1 LLAALAASLVS
12 ALPAQVSAQV
22 SAQALAQSYPSKIIT
37 IIVPAPPGGV
47 TDVLART
54 LAQRFTAAWGQQ
66 AVVENR
72 PGGNNQV
79 AAEFVTRAPPD
90 GHTLLIGPEVTFIAN
105 PALYDRLNYDPING
119 FTAISG
125 LVTINHAMIAHP
137 SLPAQNVRE
146 LIALA
151 KQKPG
156 ELNYGTYGAGSTGHL
171 NMELFEV
178 LTGTKLTAVHYRGAA
193 PAVTDVIGGHIQ
205 LMYVSVGTGLPQV
218 QDGKVKLLAIG
229 SKKRMA
235 ALPDVPTVA
244 ESGLPG
250 YEAVSWFGLFGP
262 PGMPASTVAKINA
275 EVRSLFADPEIKK
288 SVLDRYYFESLAG
301 TPQQLSDRIKADE
314 PKWRKIIQDAKIK
327 AE

>member
-1 LLAALAASLVS
+1 MRARWLVALAGALIGALLAAAA
-12 ALPAQVSAQV
+12 AQT
-22 SAQALAQSYPSKIIT
+22 YPSKTIT

-66 AVVENR
+66 AIVENR

-79 AAEFVTRAPPD
+79 AAELVTRSPPD

-105 PALYDRLNYDPING
+105 PALYGRLNYDPING
-119 FTAISG
+119 FTAIVG
-125 LVTINHAMIAHP
+125 LVIINHALITHP
-137 SLPAQNVRE
+137 SLPVANVRE

-156 ELNYGTYGAGSTGHL
+156 ELNYGTYGAGSTAHL
-171 NMELFEV
+171 NMELFQAI
-178 LTGTKLTAVHYRGAA
+178 TGTKLTAVHYRGAA
-193 PAVTDVIGGHIQ
+193 PAMTDVIGGHIQ
-205 LMYVSVGTGLPQV
+205 LMYVSVGTAAPQV
-218 QDGKVKLLAIG
+218 LDGNVKLIAIG
-229 SKKRMA
+229 SKKRMEA
-235 ALPDVPTVA
+235 FPNVPTVA

-262 PGMPASTVAKINA
+262 PGMPPETVRKINA
-275 EVRSLFADPEIKK
+275 EVKSLFADPEIKK
-288 SVLDRYYFESLAG
+288 SVLDHYYFESLAG
-301 TPQQLSDRIKADE
+301 TPEELAGRIKADE

-327 AE
+327 AQ

>member
-1 LLAALAASLVS
+1 MRTWLLIALCC
-12 ALPAQVSAQV
+12 ALPAAAAAQT
-22 SAQALAQSYPSKIIT
+22 YPSKTIT
-37 IIVPAPPGGV
+37 LVVPAPPGGV

-66 AVVENR
+66 AIVENR

-79 AAEFVTRAPPD
+79 AAEYVTRAPD

-105 PALYDRLNYDPING
+105 PALYGKLNYDPING
-119 FTAISG
+119 FTAIVG
-125 LVTINHAMIAHP
+125 LVTINHALITHP
-137 SLPAQNVRE
+137 SLPVANVRE

-171 NMELFEV
+171 NMELFQV
-178 LTGTKLTAVHYRGAA
+178 VTGTKLTAVHYRGAA
-193 PAVTDVIGGHIQ
+193 PAMTDVIGGHIQ
-205 LMYVSVGTGLPQV
+205 MMYAAISTAASQV
-218 QDGKVKLLAIG
+218 QDGKVKLIAIG
-229 SKKRMA
+229 SAKRMD

-244 ESGLPG
+244 ENGLLG

-288 SVLDRYYFESLAG
+288 TVLDRYYFESLAG
-301 TPQQLSDRIKADE
+301 TPEQLASRIKADE
-314 PKWRKIIQDAKIK
+314 PKWRKIIEDAKVRPQ
-327 AE
+327 